1 MIFYILPLN
10 REARDLKPQMQMY
23 LFLSFFQMRCF
34 QNMLQKLT
42 CTVATYL
49 FPLYVIWAVWQSS
62 GKGGLMQTLWQRTL
76 GKISTLKKKR
86 FIYELQ
92 HCRDNRLLTFSF
104 RWPET
109 IAIHGWWKLKVL
121 EIEWS
126 HVLYVKSF
134 YKPKPLTSLK
144 PKCKSAG
151 PINPCPVMEQRTE
164 LLE

>member
-76 GKISTLKKKR
+76 GKISTLKKKDSYMNFSIVVIIDNQRLVSDGQKQSQFMGGENWKCWKLSGHMYSMLNR
-86 FIYELQ
+86 FISRN
-92 HCRDNRLLTFSF
+92 HWHHWNR
-104 RWPET
+104 
-109 IAIHGWWKLKVL
+109 
-121 EIEWS
+121 
-126 HVLYVKSF
+126 
-134 YKPKPLTSLK
+134 
-144 PKCKSAG
+144 SAS
-151 PINPCPVMEQRTE
+151 QQAR
-164 LLE
+164 